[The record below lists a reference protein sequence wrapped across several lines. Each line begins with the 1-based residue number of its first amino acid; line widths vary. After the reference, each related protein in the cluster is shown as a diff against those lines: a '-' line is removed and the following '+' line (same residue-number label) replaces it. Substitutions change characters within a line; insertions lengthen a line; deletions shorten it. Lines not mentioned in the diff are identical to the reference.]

1 VADEFRS
8 WALPAS
14 NTLFEALLASARF
27 EELGKGRRG
36 AVLVKLDEA
45 GAVPLVRTT
54 TQYRSPS
61 QRFHEIHDRLAQEI
75 QQSGLSCAFNNAL
88 IEHYTN
94 AYSTM
99 KRHTDQAL
107 DLAEESTIAVF
118 SCYRDPDR
126 PSRRL
131 VVKSK
136 EGEVAP
142 FEVPLVHGGVVAFSL
157 ATNRRFTHTIA
168 LTANAPNN
176 EWLGITYRTSKT
188 FMHFIDGHP
197 HFANGERLTLAT
209 DDQRRELFQLKRR
222 ENDEASFRY
231 PPISYTISAS
241 DLQDSGRTVRD
252 PDDRPTT
259 IAHEE

>member
-1 VADEFRS
+1 VADEFRA

-14 NTLFEALLASARF
+14 STLFEALLASARF

-36 AVLVKLDEA
+36 AVLVKLDAA
-45 GAVPLVRTT
+45 GTVPLVRTT
-54 TQYRSPS
+54 TPYRSSS

-75 QQSGLSCAFNNAL
+75 QQGGWSCAFNNAL

-99 KRHTDQAL
+99 KRHSDQAL
-107 DLAEESTIAVF
+107 DLAEESSIAIF

-136 EGEVAP
+136 EAEGAV

-168 LTANAPNN
+168 LTAHAPDN
-176 EWLGITYRTSKT
+176 EWLGITYRTSRT
-188 FMHFIDGHP
+188 FVRFLDGCP
-197 HFANGERLTLAT
+197 RFANGERLTLAT
-209 DDQRRELFQLKRR
+209 EDQRRELFQLKRR
-222 ENDEASFRY
+222 ENDEVSFTY
-231 PPISYTISAS
+231 PPIPYTISAG
-241 DLQDSGRTVRD
+241 DLESHD
-252 PDDRPTT
+252 PPP
-259 IAHEE
+259 